1 MQTRRTFLRSC
12 AIASTAGALAGA
24 GFVRAARA
32 NTDGAIAQL
41 AGKMRGYVLVPT
53 SRDYDD
59 ARRTFSFNPTTDDY
73 PAAIAVCKSE
83 DDVARALEFGRA
95 QGLPIAVRGGG
106 HDVLGASTVNRGI
119 VIALAGLNGIE
130 PDPRAGRVTLG
141 AGLRAGK
148 VNQTLQLSNQAVAL
162 GCNPQVGIA
171 GLTLGGGIG
180 GLLGTAGAACDNL
193 VRARLVTAD
202 SRIVTADEQS
212 DSDISGRFA
221 AAKGTSA

>member
-12 AIASTAGALAGA
+12 AIASTGGVLAGA

-53 SRDYDD
+53 SHGYDD

-95 QGLPIAVRGGG
+95 QGLPIAE
-106 HDVLGASTVNRGI
+106 S
-119 VIALAGLNGIE
+119 
-130 PDPRAGRVTLG
+130 
-141 AGLRAGK
+141 
-148 VNQTLQLSNQAVAL
+148 
-162 GCNPQVGIA
+162 
-171 GLTLGGGIG
+171 
-180 GLLGTAGAACDNL
+180 
-193 VRARLVTAD
+193 
-202 SRIVTADEQS
+202 
-212 DSDISGRFA
+212 
-221 AAKGTSA
+221 